1 MFRNLMKQ
9 NVNSIMLNDDLNAD
23 ALTNYI
29 VF

>member
-9 NVNSIMLNDDLNAD
+9 NVNSIMLNNDLNVD

-29 VF
+29 VV